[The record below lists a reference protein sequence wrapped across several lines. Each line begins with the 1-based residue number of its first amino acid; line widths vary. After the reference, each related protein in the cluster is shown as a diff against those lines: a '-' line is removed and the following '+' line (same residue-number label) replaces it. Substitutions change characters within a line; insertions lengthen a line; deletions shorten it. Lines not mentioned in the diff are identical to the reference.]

1 VWINW
6 VSELLRTSST
16 KVLFNGAPGKRIRH
30 CRGLRQGDPLSLM
43 LFILLMNILDAMFP
57 KAKEWQLL
65 GQLGVWGITHR
76 TSFYTDDLILFLSPV
91 APS

>member
-1 VWINW
+1 
-6 VSELLRTSST
+6 
-16 KVLFNGAPGKRIRH
+16 
-30 CRGLRQGDPLSLM
+30 M

-76 TSFYTDDLILFLSPV
+76 ASLYTDDLILFLSPV